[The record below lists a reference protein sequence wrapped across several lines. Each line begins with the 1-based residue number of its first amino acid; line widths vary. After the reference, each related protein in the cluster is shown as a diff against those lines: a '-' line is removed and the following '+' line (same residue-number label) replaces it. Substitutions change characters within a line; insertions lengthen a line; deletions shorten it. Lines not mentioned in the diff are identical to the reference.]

1 MEKNPGTGKRLS
13 YPSRKLQW
21 RPPAFRVSSPNM
33 RNWRESQTIG
43 IAACSGPGAALCYQT
58 ITAECGSLL
67 GSHHHPEI
75 ILHSLSFGEYCHL
88 LEAGDWR
95 AIADLLLDSCSKLHT
110 LGADFIICPDN
121 TVHEAMNH
129 SDLETELPWIHI
141 AEVVAEEA
149 RSRGFKR
156 LGILGTRYLMEGPV
170 YPDKLIS
177 CGIESVIP
185 SVDERRIIN
194 SLIFDR
200 LVFNQVTE
208 SDRQT
213 LLSIVERLREDCQC
227 DAIILGCTELPLILN
242 DNSSS
247 LPVLD
252 STRLLS
258 RAAITRATG

>member
-1 MEKNPGTGKRLS
+1 
-13 YPSRKLQW
+13 
-21 RPPAFRVSSPNM
+21 M
-33 RNWRESQTIG
+33 RNWKESQTIG

-58 ITAECGSLL
+58 ITAECGRLL

-75 ILHSLSFGEYCHL
+75 ILHSLSFGEYCYL
-88 LEAGDWR
+88 LEAGDWP
-95 AIADLLLDSCSKLHT
+95 AIAELLFESCSKLHAM
-110 LGADFIICPDN
+110 GADFIICPDN
-121 TVHEAMNH
+121 TVHEAMKH
-129 SDLETELPWIHI
+129 SDLEANLPWIHI

-149 RSRGFKR
+149 RSRDFKR

-170 YPDKLIS
+170 YPDKLIP
-177 CGIESVIP
+177 CGIESVTP

-208 SDRQT
+208 SDRQA

-227 DAIILGCTELPLILN
+227 DAIVLGCTELPLILN